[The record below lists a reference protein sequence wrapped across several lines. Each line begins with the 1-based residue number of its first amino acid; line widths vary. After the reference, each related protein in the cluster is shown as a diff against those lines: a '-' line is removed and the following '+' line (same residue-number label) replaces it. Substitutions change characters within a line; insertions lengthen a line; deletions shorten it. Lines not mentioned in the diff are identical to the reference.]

1 MVNLNTVKFKLQKL
15 LFFDI
20 YISMTTKEKVL
31 KLLAEAKGQ
40 AVSGEVLAEKCGVS
54 RAAIWKAV
62 KALREAGNSI
72 EGTTNGGYVL
82 NDEDIFT
89 ADIFKEHFSSLFP
102 SLSDCYIECFKEI
115 DSTNTYAK
123 RLLAE
128 CGNLRDS
135 SSQLTHAGQKY
146 HKAIIVAESQTA
158 GRGRLGRTFVSP
170 EKTGIYISVIYAP
183 KGGITNPARLTA
195 CAAVAICRAIKNVV
209 GKLPEG
215 FTIEPQIKWINDIF
229 AGGKKVCGILAEGV
243 ANFESGMIE
252 SAVVGMG
259 INIKKNK
266 SAFEGELS
274 NIVGTL
280 EEALSQTSS
289 SDNKL
294 SISRLQV
301 AAEIAGQVLKI
312 FEEDSSSP
320 EAHKAI
326 IKEYK
331 EASFLLGQELT
342 VYPLIGDQ
350 KSSYKAKAT
359 DIDENAGLVVKLA
372 DGSLRTLSSGEVTLK
387 SSAVLK

>member
-1 MVNLNTVKFKLQKL
+1 
-15 LFFDI
+15 
-20 YISMTTKEKVL
+20 MTTKEKVL
-31 KLLAEAKGQ
+31 QLLVQAKGQ
-40 AVSGEVLAEKCGVS
+40 AVSGEVIAAECGVS

-62 KALREAGNSI
+62 KALREAGTSI

-82 NDEDIFT
+82 ADDDVFT
-89 ADIFKEHFSSLFP
+89 TELFSETFSNRFP
-102 SLSDCYIECFKEI
+102 ELSNCHIECFKEI

-135 SSQLTHAGQKY
+135 NGQLTASGQKY
-146 HKAIIVAESQTA
+146 HKAVIVAESQTA

-195 CAAVAICRAIKNVV
+195 SAAVAICRAIKNVLAE
-209 GKLPEG
+209 LPEG
-215 FTIEPQIKWINDIF
+215 CTIEPQIKWINDIF
-229 AGGKKVCGILAEGV
+229 VSGKKVCGILAEGV

-252 SAVVGMG
+252 AAVVGMG

-266 SAFEGELS
+266 TAFEGELADV
-274 NIVGTL
+274 VGTL
-280 EEALSQTSS
+280 EDALSQTSP
-289 SDNKL
+289 DAPAP
-294 SISRLQV
+294 SISRVQL

-312 FEEDSSSP
+312 FEEDALSP

-350 KSSYKAKAT
+350 KSSYKATAT
-359 DIDENAGLVVKLA
+359 DIDENAGLIVTLK
-372 DGSLRTLSSGEVTLK
+372 DGSLKTLSSGEVSLK
-387 SSAVLK
+387 SSSLAK

>member
-1 MVNLNTVKFKLQKL
+1 M
-15 LFFDI
+15 I
-20 YISMTTKEKVL
+20 MTTKEKVL
-31 KLLAEAKGQ
+31 KLLVEAKGQ
-40 AVSGEVLAEKCGVS
+40 AVSGEVLAAECGVS
-54 RAAIWKAV
+54 RAAVWKAINS
-62 KALREAGNSI
+62 LREAGSSI

-82 NDEDIFT
+82 ADNDVFS
-89 ADIFKEHFSSLFP
+89 ADLFSETFSSRFP
-102 SLSDCYIECFKEI
+102 ELSDCHIECFKEI

-135 SSQLTHAGQKY
+135 SDQLTQAGHKY
-146 HKAIIVAESQTA
+146 HRAVIVAESQTA
-158 GRGRLGRTFVSP
+158 GRGRLGRSFVSP

-195 CAAVAICRAIKNVV
+195 SAAVGICRAIK
-209 GKLPEG
+209 KLSGDLPN
-215 FTIEPQIKWINDIF
+215 TAVLPQIKWINDIF
-229 AGGKKVCGILAEGV
+229 LGGKKVCGILAEGV

-312 FEEDSSSP
+312 FEEDASSP

-342 VYPLIGDQ
+342 VYPLIGDE
-350 KSSYKAKAT
+350 KSSYKAMAT
-359 DIDENAGLVVKLA
+359 DIDENAGLIVTLK
-372 DGSLRTLSSGEVTLK
+372 DGSQRTLSSGEVTLK
-387 SSAVLK
+387 SSSLAK

>member
-1 MVNLNTVKFKLQKL
+1 MN
-15 LFFDI
+15 
-20 YISMTTKEKVL
+20 MTTKEKVL

-40 AVSGEVLAEKCGVS
+40 AVSGETLAANCGVS
-54 RAAIWKAV
+54 RAAVWKAV
-62 KALREAGNSI
+62 NALREAGNAI

-82 NDEDIFT
+82 ADSDIFS
-89 ADIFKEHFSSLFP
+89 AEIFSENFSSRFP
-102 SLSDCYIECFKEI
+102 DFSECHIECFKEI

-123 RLLAE
+123 RVLAE
-128 CGNLRDS
+128 CGNLRGADGE
-135 SSQLTHAGQKY
+135 LTEAGRKY
-146 HKAIIVAESQTA
+146 HRAVFVAESQTA

-195 CAAVAICRAIKNVV
+195 CAAVAICRAIKSY
-209 GKLPEG
+209 K
-215 FTIEPQIKWINDIF
+215 PQIKWINDIF
-229 AGGKKVCGILAEGV
+229 VGEKKVCGILAEGV

-266 SAFEGELS
+266 TAFEGDLADV
-274 NIVGTL
+274 VGTL
-280 EEALSQTSS
+280 EDVADVQLSRAQ
-289 SDNKL
+289 
-294 SISRLQV
+294 I

-312 FEEDSSSP
+312 FEEDAVSE

-331 EASFLLGQELT
+331 EASFLIGRELT
-342 VYPLIGDQ
+342 VYPLIGDE
-350 KSSYKAKAT
+350 KSSYKATAI
-359 DIDENAGLVVKLA
+359 DIDENAGLLVKLA

-387 SSAVLK
+387 SSAVLI

>member
-1 MVNLNTVKFKLQKL
+1 MN
-15 LFFDI
+15 
-20 YISMTTKEKVL
+20 MTTKEKVL

-40 AVSGEVLAEKCGVS
+40 AVSGETLAAECGVS
-54 RAAIWKAV
+54 RAAVWKAV
-62 KALREAGNSI
+62 NALREAGNAI

-82 NDEDIFT
+82 ADSDVFSAEIFS
-89 ADIFKEHFSSLFP
+89 ENFSSRFP
-102 SLSDCYIECFKEI
+102 DFSECHIECFKEI

-123 RLLAE
+123 RVLAE
-128 CGNLRDS
+128 CGNLRSADGE
-135 SSQLTHAGQKY
+135 LTEAGRKY
-146 HKAIIVAESQTA
+146 HRAVFVAESQTA

-195 CAAVAICRAIKNVV
+195 CAAVAICRAIKSYN
-209 GKLPEG
+209 
-215 FTIEPQIKWINDIF
+215 PQIKWINDIF
-229 AGGKKVCGILAEGV
+229 VGGKKVCGILAEGV

-266 SAFEGELS
+266 TAFEGDLADV
-274 NIVGTL
+274 VGTL
-280 EEALSQTSS
+280 EEAFLQTSPDAPATS
-289 SDNKL
+289 L
-294 SISRLQV
+294 SRVQV
-301 AAEIAGQVLKI
+301 AAEITGQVLNI
-312 FEEDSSSP
+312 FEEDASS
-320 EAHKAI
+320 EAAHKAI

-331 EASFLLGQELT
+331 EASFLLGRELT
-342 VYPLIGDQ
+342 VYPLIGDE
-350 KSSYKAKAT
+350 KSSYKATAT

>member
-1 MVNLNTVKFKLQKL
+1 
-15 LFFDI
+15 
-20 YISMTTKEKVL
+20 MTTKEKVL
-31 KLLAEAKGQ
+31 KMLVEAKGQ
-40 AVSGEVLAEKCGVS
+40 AVSGEVLAAECGVS
-54 RAAIWKAV
+54 RAAVWKAV
-62 KALREAGNSI
+62 KGLRETGSTI

-82 NDEDIFT
+82 SDNDIFT
-89 ADIFKEHFSSLFP
+89 PELFSETFSTSFP
-102 SLSDCYIECFKEI
+102 ELSDCHIECFKEI

-135 SSQLTHAGQKY
+135 GGQLTPAGKKY
-146 HKAIIVAESQTA
+146 HKAIIVAEKQTA

-195 CAAVAICRAIKNVV
+195 SAAVAICRAIKNVLS
-209 GKLPEG
+209 KLPEG
-215 FTIEPQIKWINDIF
+215 CRLEPQIKWINHIF
-229 AGGKKVCGILAEGV
+229 VGGKKVCGVRAEGV
-243 ANFESGMIE
+243 ANFESGMIDA
-252 SAVVGMG
+252 AVVGMG

-266 SAFEGELS
+266 TAFEGELADV
-274 NIVGTL
+274 VGTL
-280 EEALSQTSS
+280 EDALSQTSP
-289 SDNKL
+289 DAPAP
-294 SISRLQV
+294 SISRVQL

-320 EAHKAI
+320 AAHKAI

-350 KSSYKAKAT
+350 KSSYKARAT
-359 DIDENAGLVVKLA
+359 DIDENAGLIVTLK
-372 DGSLRTLSSGEVTLK
+372 DGSQRTLSSGEVTLK
-387 SSAVLK
+387 SSSLAK

>member
-1 MVNLNTVKFKLQKL
+1 MN
-15 LFFDI
+15 
-20 YISMTTKEKVL
+20 MTTKEKVL
-31 KLLAEAKGQ
+31 KMLVEAKGQ
-40 AVSGEVLAEKCGVS
+40 AVSGEVLAAECGVS
-54 RAAIWKAV
+54 RAAVWKAINT
-62 KALREAGNSI
+62 LREAGSSI

-82 NDEDIFT
+82 SDNDVFT
-89 ADIFKEHFSSLFP
+89 AELFKETFSSRFP
-102 SLSDCYIECFKEI
+102 KLADCHIECFKEI

-128 CGNLRDS
+128 CGKLRDGEG
-135 SSQLTHAGQKY
+135 QLTEAGQKY
-146 HKAIIVAESQTA
+146 HRAVIIAESQTA

-195 CAAVAICRAIKNVV
+195 SAAVGICRAIKNIF
-209 GKLPEG
+209 GDSLKTELL
-215 FTIEPQIKWINDIF
+215 PQIKWINDIF
-229 AGGKKVCGILAEGV
+229 LAGKKVCGILAEGV

-252 SAVVGMG
+252 SAVIGMG

-266 SAFEGELS
+266 TAFEGELS

-280 EEALSQTSS
+280 EDAFSQTSPDAS
-289 SDNKL
+289 AP

-301 AAEIAGQVLKI
+301 AAEIAGQILKI
-312 FEEDSSSP
+312 FEEDASGP

-342 VYPLIGDQ
+342 VYPLIGDE
-350 KSSYKAKAT
+350 KSSYKSTAT
-359 DIDENAGLVVKLA
+359 DIDENAGLIVTLK
-372 DGSLRTLSSGEVTLK
+372 DGTTKTLSSGEVTLRSNSLAK
-387 SSAVLK
+387 